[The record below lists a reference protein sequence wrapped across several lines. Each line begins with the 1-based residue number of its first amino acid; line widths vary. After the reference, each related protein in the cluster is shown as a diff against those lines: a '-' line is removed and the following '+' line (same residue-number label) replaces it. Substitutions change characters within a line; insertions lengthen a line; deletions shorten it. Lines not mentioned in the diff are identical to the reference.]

1 MDRSAFAGSIATADR
16 LLRGAVQEA
25 GISLPDAVKMMT
37 LTPAKIMG
45 LTGKGR
51 LSPGMDADIAVF
63 DEDIRI
69 KAVFAKG
76 ELVDTEADIR

>member
-1 MDRSAFAGSIATADR
+1 
-16 LLRGAVQEA
+16 
-25 GISLPDAVKMMT
+25 MMT

-63 DEDIRI
+63 DEDIRV

-76 ELVDTEADIR
+76 ELVNTEAVIR